1 MTGHNIIAQTQR
13 VCQIRGHFSIEF
25 TSLERLGV
33 TSKMVRV
40 DSRPLEKSLNK
51 FNNLIKSKVLN
62 WLIDHRESIAVST
75 SM

>member
-1 MTGHNIIAQTQR
+1 MTGHNIIAQTQL
-13 VCQIRGHFSIEF
+13 VCQIGGYFSIEF
-25 TSLERLGV
+25 TSRERLSV

-40 DSRPLEKSLNK
+40 DSRPLEKSSDK
-51 FNNLIKSKVLN
+51 VNNLIKSKVAN